1 MFRRTFIYTTV
12 KTLQSECI
20 HDQQQEALYKATYK
34 YNNIAAM
41 TISLYKYKWNA
52 ALK

>member
-1 MFRRTFIYTTV
+1 LFTFAFSVHVQTYIHIHY
-12 KTLQSECI
+12 SENI
-20 HDQQQEALYKATYK
+20 TEALYKATYK
-34 YNNIAAM
+34 YNNIAAT